1 MSLSSVNMIN
11 LFALSNLTAVG
22 RAQEQLGSSIEK
34 LSTGLAL
41 NHAKDNA
48 SALSIS
54 EKMRSYINGLK
65 KAALNAQDG
74 TSYLQTAEGATEEVV
89 SMLQRMRELAV
100 QGANGTYTANDRMEI
115 QKEMDQ
121 LKDEID
127 RIAQHSEFN
136 TKKLLNGESSGFW
149 NSSTEKIGAVITGP
163 VEEGNYDISVEVE
176 PGKNQI
182 QQSHIFSLKEG
193 SLGAEITSSG
203 GSNITEVRNP
213 NQVTPSL
220 DTDYSVTVAG
230 SMTAGDTANVISTYF
245 QDDSMFVAGNIDNVE
260 SNASGYMVVEF
271 TENSDSAGAVGTAF
285 RAKFISAETGAE
297 GGWVN
302 YTTGVDGSLSA
313 VYTSAGF
320 NVSFEMA
327 IDSGV
332 DSVVKNGDRLLIA
345 VSDDK
350 GFGQADDLL
359 ASGGG
364 TLTLNMNGKTGP
376 TVTYAAIGSLTSAD
390 NRDGIVDVNEVSL
403 YCVELN
409 EETGNLTQ
417 GSITMGFKETAAN
430 NAGHGVTKSGVM
442 TFEVRGGGEAATLT
456 TKLSDIANFVDSDG
470 NDILQNTQEIRI
482 YGNASFATVL
492 IEGGDTVED
501 LRDKLTKAI
510 VDDLNMGSSDA
521 FINKRLVEY
530 IPSEGG
536 SGLKAVRGTML
547 IQSALT
553 GDDSNLSF
561 IGDQRVLD
569 AFGLAE
575 VQSAENNI
583 STVTVSDHH
592 TGVLI
597 GSVVTDEKKAKDL
610 IKGADITI
618 DTRTGA
624 EAVWNPAT
632 EAIEF
637 KERLSVENYSMNLHI
652 VESGTEIQI
661 GTSEGESVDV
671 SVPQLDTVALGI
683 DNTVITSQGEAQK
696 AINDLDKAIAMVN
709 NVRATI
715 GAKINRLDSAYA
727 TLQAAKENIS
737 ATESRIRDTDMAE
750 ESAALATAQ
759 VMSQA
764 SLSML
769 AQANQ
774 LPSQALML
782 LQA

>member
-1 MSLSSVNMIN
+1 
-11 LFALSNLTAVG
+11 
-22 RAQEQLGSSIEK
+22 
-34 LSTGLAL
+34 
-41 NHAKDNA
+41 
-48 SALSIS
+48 
-54 EKMRSYINGLK
+54 
-65 KAALNAQDG
+65 
-74 TSYLQTAEGATEEVV
+74 
-89 SMLQRMRELAV
+89 
-100 QGANGTYTANDRMEI
+100 
-115 QKEMDQ
+115 
-121 LKDEID
+121 
-127 RIAQHSEFN
+127 
-136 TKKLLNGESSGFW
+136 
-149 NSSTEKIGAVITGP
+149 
-163 VEEGNYDISVEVE
+163 
-176 PGKNQI
+176 
-182 QQSHIFSLKEG
+182 
-193 SLGAEITSSG
+193 
-203 GSNITEVRNP
+203 
-213 NQVTPSL
+213 
-220 DTDYSVTVAG
+220 
-230 SMTAGDTANVISTYF
+230 
-245 QDDSMFVAGNIDNVE
+245 
-260 SNASGYMVVEF
+260 
-271 TENSDSAGAVGTAF
+271 
-285 RAKFISAETGAE
+285 
-297 GGWVN
+297 
-302 YTTGVDGSLSA
+302 
-313 VYTSAGF
+313 
-320 NVSFEMA
+320 
-327 IDSGV
+327 
-332 DSVVKNGDRLLIA
+332 
-345 VSDDK
+345 
-350 GFGQADDLL
+350 
-359 ASGGG
+359 
-364 TLTLNMNGKTGP
+364 
-376 TVTYAAIGSLTSAD
+376 
-390 NRDGIVDVNEVSL
+390 
-403 YCVELN
+403 
-409 EETGNLTQ
+409 
-417 GSITMGFKETAAN
+417 
-430 NAGHGVTKSGVM
+430 GVTKSGVM